1 VTSITKDC
9 ETALYKPPT
18 TQPKVMRPAMHT
30 EKFSFP
36 GHSGQMLAARLDLP
50 TGEPKAVALFA
61 HCFTCSKDIA
71 AARRVSTGLA
81 DNGIAVLRFD
91 FTGLGHSDGSFET
104 TTFSSNVAD
113 LHAAAAEL
121 AKRGMT
127 PSLLIGH
134 SLGGAAVLRAA
145 PDMKSIKGVV
155 TIGAPA
161 DPGHVTHNFGAAI
174 AKIKQDGVAEVQLG
188 GRPLRIG
195 KDFLDDVA
203 AEDLKPALAKLN
215 AALLVLHAPRDSV
228 VGIENAGE
236 IFLAAK
242 HPKSFVTLDDAD
254 HLLSRQIDAD
264 YAVDVITAW
273 SRRYLPMDTPAQP
286 PESQTPEGALRV
298 TETDP
303 KGFAQTITSGSHTL
317 MADEPV
323 KFGGTNTGPSPY
335 GLVSAGLGA
344 CTSMTIRMYA
354 RRKGWPLDTV
364 SVDVDHGKC
373 HLTDSENGDKIDR
386 FNRTIHL
393 TGDLDADQRARLL
406 EIADK
411 CPVHKTLERT
421 NEIKTVLA

>member
-1 VTSITKDC
+1 MRSEKIT
-9 ETALYKPPT
+9 
-18 TQPKVMRPAMHT
+18 
-30 EKFSFP
+30 FP
-36 GHSGQMLAARLDLP
+36 GHSGEMLAARLDLP
-50 TGEPKAVALFA
+50 DGTPKTVALFA

-71 AARRVSTGLA
+71 AARRLAARLA

-91 FTGLGHSDGSFET
+91 FTGLGHSDGAFET

-113 LHAAAAEL
+113 LYAAADEL
-121 AKRGMT
+121 AKRDMA

-145 PDMKSIKGVV
+145 PQMATIKGVV

-174 AKIKQDGVAEVQLG
+174 ADITQNGVAEVQLG

-195 KDFLDDVA
+195 KDFLEDVA
-203 AEDLKPALAKLN
+203 AESLKPALANLD
-215 AALLVLHAPRDSV
+215 AALLVLHAPLDQI

-236 IFLAAK
+236 IFLGAK

-254 HLLSRQIDAD
+254 HLLSRSKDSD
-264 YAVDVITAW
+264 YAAEVITAW
-273 SRRYLPMDTPAQP
+273 SQRYIPMTQAPAAATSSQP
-286 PESQTPEGALRV
+286 EDVLRV

-303 KGFAQTITSGSHTL
+303 NGFAQSVTLGTHTL
-317 MADEPV
+317 TADEP
-323 KFGGTNTGPSPY
+323 KSFGGTDTGLTPY
-335 GLVSAGLGA
+335 GLVSAGLGT

-354 RRKGWPLDTV
+354 RRKGWPLTGV
-364 SVDVDHGKC
+364 SVDVEHGKC
-373 HLTDSENGDKIDR
+373 HMEDSQGGGKIDCFTR
-386 FNRTIHL
+386 KIHL
-393 TGDLDADQRARLL
+393 SGDLDADQRARLL

-421 NEIKTVLA
+421 NDIKTTLA